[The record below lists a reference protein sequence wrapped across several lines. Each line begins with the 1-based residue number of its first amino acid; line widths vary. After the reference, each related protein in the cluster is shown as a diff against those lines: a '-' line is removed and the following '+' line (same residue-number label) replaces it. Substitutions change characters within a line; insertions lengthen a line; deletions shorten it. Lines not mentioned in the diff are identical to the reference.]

1 MANDPFSGA
10 FGVDAGGSSDLFG
23 LGAADDD
30 ERSRRLSLDQDPD
43 IAPALGITTAAA
55 ARAPE
60 LEPTFPPITAPA
72 ERGPLRTL
80 WEQVSS
86 PLRAV
91 AGVTGTSLV
100 HATGIPWLFPETY
113 EKAKAE
119 NIAAGKGRAGPDIL
133 NEAADLPGFG
143 DVAAAALPDSFK
155 SSTAGRILTPV
166 GRLAGNII
174 GDPATYTGAG
184 VLPRLTRVGAAAEDL
199 GRVQRAIEELEAAGK
214 GVEAAGLVSQV
225 PGLAGKLADAAGS
238 ETAVGR
244 GARAML
250 ESIESLGGHAA
261 GGEAIKAIRTAPD
274 FTSAA
279 RGVGRFGLTLP
290 FGPIPAIAYAPDLAE
305 GVAGGISDT
314 YENARQG
321 RYADAAASG
330 TGLLLTTGLSLMVGR
345 GLIDEAHA
353 ASVLERELGEQLG
366 EKAKPGTGTLPPP
379 AAGDVR
385 APQQPPM
392 PEPGP
397 AGERVVRDA
406 NGNVVA
412 RSSMRVN
419 GQETLTPPTPA
430 AVPPVPPETGVPP
443 PPGGPP
449 VEGGGVAA
457 SGAAP
462 VETPIPTLAPTPGS
476 ERIKIDKTPQALQQ
490 LTTLVGSKVG
500 EGQYLTKRDLVDS
513 GLVTPKQAKSYSLEA
528 LIDAIGGTQLRT
540 RLEPVAG
547 YGFRV
552 RDAAPVAAPANVGAP
567 APVPAEGAAAAG
579 AGPIP
584 PPVAAL
590 PQPPPNLSTAPIAP
604 AAERPPAYIP
614 PLAAPEPK
622 RAGISPE
629 EHAATVHGLRQA
641 GVDDESIAAMTPR
654 VARQTLEILANRATV
669 EPSNAPAAPVTPPP
683 SSAPTGVS
691 ITHAQIDEQLKNPD
705 ALALVDQ
712 ALVGVAKDAGKKL
725 ADVNRADIAA
735 AFPGDANK
743 VTRATLYR
751 VTEAR
756 RKIAKI
762 QAQEQAQTDALGV
775 QRGEEPHAM
784 LTFPGE
790 DRLPNRTPR
799 EYDAEGKPVTGRT
812 SVAEGIHQHQIERT
826 FEEADRA
833 AAAAETGIGSHA
845 EYVQARNTHDQV
857 EAFQRA
863 RPELAHELEPQRA
876 ELAGQLEDAEARGL
890 HLERTSPEPQ
900 APIVHHD
907 LATITTPPALE
918 DVPHATRA
926 AIGQFI
932 ATTKI
937 KPETFVA
944 RAEQLLGKKL
954 DDANGDE
961 LNLVYT
967 MAERQPQAFGAPEPH
982 ARLDPQ
988 LTAQATERLIGGTKH
1003 TGQGGEREF
1012 AYDPAKPAGKV
1023 QAYARAVEAR
1033 YGIPAEGNL
1042 QQTLVRWISGLSE
1055 DDHRFVDAAV
1065 ARERTLNAKGV
1076 EKAAELE
1083 KAGRV
1088 TEAVE
1093 LRTKMVDD
1101 GRAILK
1107 RGEKRYESARNL
1119 RRLLLAEPDDVKAGS
1134 ELERLLRSDVRNKTR
1149 NYVKLEG
1156 SRMRPIDN
1164 LIARSGSE
1172 GLDDREAA
1180 RFAYNLD
1187 DDHAAVDE
1195 LAETAPAAIPG
1206 IIGVRPRPEGVTPAD
1221 WLAQI
1226 RGDEKLRMTYLE
1238 SLASVAR
1245 SARESQ
1251 AGKGTTQTTDHIVAL
1266 RQLADAVGFSIP
1278 KKEAAARTIK
1288 KLARLLKPEEAGPPN
1303 AVAAPSAA
1311 SVSELLND
1319 ARVSARGPAWDRAI
1333 ARTPEIRDARG
1344 QGTGARVVDFEDDV
1358 PGIARAFHQ
1367 VAGPLVDPLAR
1378 TTSEISAITDMP
1390 SRFGGFTVSP
1400 QLNGLRMGSGD
1411 IYVNP
1416 LHARLEAE
1424 SSLAGTKLPGDARAQ
1439 ALDYRTAQN
1448 LVDTTIHEIAHT
1460 KARHDAASGDKDFI
1474 AAYADAIRSLG
1485 PRYQEFV
1492 RSVRDEIAPT
1502 FRTLE
1507 PLSKDYAA
1515 AVDRMGETRDV
1526 SSSERAGSTGGAQG
1540 SDPGPGQGGAAAVA
1554 ARPGGD
1560 TGSATDGAEP
1570 RLRPLRPI
1578 PPGGVGAAEGAA
1590 ARAPAG
1596 EGAAGGGAGE
1606 LGAGRGAG
1614 EAGAGGSPAPAAA
1627 SPTASLTSQL
1637 GAHIEDRNRRE
1648 TMDRIT
1654 KQFALTYSKY
1664 SGKPEDADRLLKTI
1678 ETLRSAP
1685 DALKEALRTAA
1696 PGADRKGGIDVGLNL
1711 RKLPG
1716 DALSDEQKEALGLA
1730 LVMRNHEL
1738 SRSKPMTEA
1747 DVRGSFAK
1755 LLETHTPEQFID
1767 LAKTKGLRDPADFA
1781 FLESV
1786 AATFGRD
1793 VDSGRASLRAAQIE
1807 ADGARRSGDQA
1818 ALQAATDRM
1827 TAAHDLIAQSVFKRD
1842 SAIFTLIPESTRTAR
1857 NLAFRR
1863 MMFHPLTAEET
1874 FKSRFFGAMRAS
1886 GIKAEKQ
1893 QQFYQMLHDT
1903 IAQGPAADWSGF
1915 INAFRQS
1922 TEPKY
1927 FDKFLEFWKAG
1938 LLGLP
1943 TQITNFGTN
1952 LGFLGLRNAELAVS
1966 NLAGRAFSSLTGSQK
1981 TRFAGET
1988 SARAF
1993 GGRVGLKEAWGA
2005 LKSDLS
2011 DISHLRTVDPSARM
2025 NQGTFFDDPNL
2036 RQVYGAISGKK
2047 GEFIRTPFKLL
2058 DTFDN
2063 FFKHIIRNQE
2073 WAAQSHRLAQDPR
2086 LWSHSAEGAQHA
2098 TSRIFDELRRVAA
2111 DPIGNQGLW
2120 KKQGYQEALKAG
2132 RDAAVTDTFQEPLVG
2147 NPIRNAAHSYQ
2158 RATNQ
2163 LPALQLLTPFMKTP
2177 YNILAEAMK
2186 RTPIAGAW
2194 TIKKY
2199 LRGEITNEH
2208 FVEDMVKSSVG
2219 TALMGTVFQAAVN
2232 DQITGAGPNDPK
2244 EVELLKRTGWQPR
2257 SIKIGDTYYSYQR
2270 LAPLSILMGAA
2281 ADMAEAYK
2289 RKDIETVSDK
2299 ITRGVTSVNQNV
2311 LDQSFLT
2318 GVSNLVDI
2326 LSDPERKGATAF
2338 RQLEASLVPNTIGII
2353 PFANAAR
2360 AIDPTYRETEAFTA
2374 SPLIAQIPFAS
2385 KTLPEQ
2391 RTPTGE
2397 VRQRKGTPFERLFSP
2412 IQRSETETGPI
2423 AEAAGEIARVGPAVS
2438 APPLYFRVGDDK
2450 VYYTPDER
2458 EQLARAQE
2466 QGFNAVAQ
2474 LIRRPDYKSL
2484 PDSELVGNAGQRTKR
2499 DAIQT
2504 VIGRY
2509 RDNVQNRINKE
2520 ALRRAKADQR
2530 GGS

>member
-10 FGVDAGGSSDLFG
+10 YDAGSGIDDDLFG
-23 LGAADDD
+23 LGAGTD
-30 ERSRRLSLDQDPD
+30 ERARRPPLDQDPD
-43 IAPALGITTAAA
+43 IAPALGIDSTPAASPA
-55 ARAPE
+55 HD
-60 LEPTFPPITAPA
+60 FPPITAPA

-80 WEQVSS
+80 WEQATS
-86 PLRAV
+86 PLRAI

-100 HATGIPWLFPETY
+100 HATGVPWLFPETY

-119 NIAAGKGRAGPDIL
+119 NVAAGKGRAGPDIL

-143 DVAAAALPDSFK
+143 DVAAAALPDEFK

-166 GRLAGNII
+166 GRLGLNIL

-184 VLPRLTRVGAAAEDL
+184 VLPRLTRVGAAAADL
-199 GRVQRAIEELEAAGK
+199 GKVQRAIEELELAGR
-214 GVEAAGLVSQV
+214 GVEAADLVAQV

-238 ETAVGR
+238 ESAVGR
-244 GARAML
+244 GAR
-250 ESIESLGGHAA
+250 SILDTIDSLGGHAA

-274 FTSAA
+274 FSSAA
-279 RGVGRFGLTLP
+279 RGVGRLGLTLP

-321 RYADAAASG
+321 RYAEAAASG

-366 EKAKPGTGTLPPP
+366 EKTKPGMQPPP

-392 PEPGP
+392 PEPTAGP
-397 AGERVVRDA
+397 AQGP
-406 NGNVVA
+406 
-412 RSSMRVN
+412 
-419 GQETLTPPTPA
+419 PPTPA
-430 AVPPVPPETGVPP
+430 VAPDTGVPP

-457 SGAAP
+457 SAAAP
-462 VETPIPTLAPTPGS
+462 VETPIPTIAPTPGS
-476 ERIKIDKTPQALQQ
+476 ERIKIEKTPQALQQ

-528 LIDAIGGTQLRT
+528 LIDAIGGTQLRA

-552 RDAAPVAAPANVGAP
+552 RDEAPIAAPANVGAP
-567 APVPAEGAAAAG
+567 AGEPAEGAAAAG
-579 AGPIP
+579 VGPVP
-584 PPVAAL
+584 LPVAAL
-590 PQPPPNLSTAPIAP
+590 PQPPPNPSTAVIPPAP
-604 AAERPPAYIP
+604 ERPPREVP

-622 RAGISPE
+622 RQAIAPE
-629 EHAATVHGLRQA
+629 EHAATVQALRQA
-641 GVDDESIAAMTPR
+641 GVS
-654 VARQTLEILANRATV
+654 
-669 EPSNAPAAPVTPPP
+669 EPTTPPP
-683 SSAPTGVS
+683 STGTPS
-691 ITHAQIDEQLKNPD
+691 ITHAEIDKQLKNPE

-712 ALVGVAKDAGKKL
+712 ALAGVAKDAGKKP

-775 QRGEEPHAM
+775 QRGEEPSAM

-790 DRLPNRTPR
+790 DRLPNRTYR
-799 EYDAEGKPVTGRT
+799 EFDAEGKPIKGGTH
-812 SVAEGIHQHQIERT
+812 VAEGIHQHQIERT
-826 FEEADRA
+826 FEEEARA

-845 EYVQARNTHDQV
+845 EYIQARNTHDQV

-876 ELAGQLEDAEARGL
+876 ELAGQLDDAESRGL
-890 HLERTSPEPQ
+890 HLERTQPQPQ
-900 APIVHHD
+900 APIVHPD

-982 ARLDPQ
+982 TRLDPQ

-1012 AYDPAKPAGKV
+1012 AYDPSKPAGKV

-1055 DDHRFVDAAV
+1055 DDHRFVDSAV
-1065 ARERTLNAKGV
+1065 ARARTMIAKGT

-1093 LRTKMVDD
+1093 LRSKLVDD
-1101 GRAILK
+1101 ARTTLD
-1107 RGEKRYESARNL
+1107 RGEKRFNSARNL

-1134 ELERLLRSDVRNKTR
+1134 ELERLLRSDVLNKSR

-1172 GLDDREAA
+1172 GLDDKEAA

-1266 RQLADAVGFSIP
+1266 RQIADAVGFSIP

-1344 QGTGARVVDFEDDV
+1344 RGTGARVVDFEDDA

-1367 VAGPLVDPLAR
+1367 VAAPLVDPLAR

-1424 SSLAGTKLPGDARAQ
+1424 SSLAGTKLTGDAHAQ

-1526 SSSERAGSTGGAQG
+1526 SSSERAGSTGGTQG
-1540 SDPGPGQGGAAAVA
+1540 SDLGPGQGGAAAVA

-1560 TGSATDGAEP
+1560 TGSAVDGAEP

-1590 ARAPAG
+1590 ARAAAG
-1596 EGAAGGGAGE
+1596 EGVAGVGAGE
-1606 LGAGRGAG
+1606 RVEGRGAG
-1614 EAGAGGSPAPAAA
+1614 EAGASGSPAPAAA

-1664 SGKPEDADRLLKTI
+1664 SGRPEDADRLLKTI

-1685 DALKEALRTAA
+1685 DALKEALRTAT
-1696 PGADRKGGIDVGLNL
+1696 PGADRKGGIDVGANL
-1711 RKLPG
+1711 RKFAG
-1716 DALSDEQKEALGLA
+1716 DAMSDAQKEELGLA
-1730 LVMRNHEL
+1730 LVMRNSEL
-1738 SRSKPMTEA
+1738 SRSKPMTVA
-1747 DVRGSFAK
+1747 DVHGSFAK
-1755 LLETHTPEQFID
+1755 ILENHTPEQFID
-1767 LAKTKGLRDPADFA
+1767 MAKVKGLNDPADFA
-1781 FLESV
+1781 FLETV
-1786 AATFGRD
+1786 AATFARD

-1827 TAAHDLIAQSVFKRD
+1827 AAAHDLIAQSVFKRD

-1863 MMFHPLTAEET
+1863 MMFHPLTPEET

-1915 INAFRQS
+1915 INAFRQA

-2438 APPLYFRVGDDK
+2438 APPLYFKVGDDK

-2466 QGFNAVAQ
+2466 AGFNAVAQ
-2474 LIRRPDYKSL
+2474 LIRRPEYKSL

-2509 RDNVQNRINKE
+2509 RDNVQNRINRE
-2520 ALRRAKADQR
+2520 ALRRAKADQH